1 LDALSASAS
10 RSSVPN
16 AALLG
21 VKNGVDMVLAA
32 GPTSKDAK
40 AVSKATFDSLLA
52 GAHDGQLPRGVLQS
66 AYQRILALKSHLG
79 Y

>member
-1 LDALSASAS
+1 MAQPRHPDLSPRGTHQLENQPES
-10 RSSVPN
+10 RTFTP
-16 AALLG
+16 
-21 VKNGVDMVLAA
+21 KA
-32 GPTSKDAK
+32 GPTSKDAN
-40 AVSKATFDSLLA
+40 AVSNATFDRLLA